1 MVRAMEMRSQLQETL
16 VTCTSSQLQSIMK
29 CEEKTMSNVSV
40 KVKYAG

>member
-1 MVRAMEMRSQLQETL
+1 MVRAMEMRSQLQATS
-16 VTCTSSQLQSIMK
+16 VTSRSSQLQSIFK